1 MTHKLTKNFACR
13 RSNAQLEA
21 DVYSGNEDREFEGW
35 KVTGMAP
42 QQVEVKLKLKL
53 KVRRALFD
61 DRLPLATNHNSRV
74 GSGTFSTLCWARMLG
89 GRGCAS
95 GGRVRTPST

>member
-1 MTHKLTKNFACR
+1 MASKLAKNFACG

-42 QQVEVKLKLKL
+42 Q
-53 KVRRALFD
+53 
-61 DRLPLATNHNSRV
+61 
-74 GSGTFSTLCWARMLG
+74 
-89 GRGCAS
+89 
-95 GGRVRTPST
+95 